1 MRKLQGSWGFKQ
13 MSKQWKYLFGPVASR
28 RLGRSLGVDI
38 VPLKTC
44 TQNCV
49 YCQLGING
57 EQVVERGEY
66 VPINE
71 VLKELQEW
79 LKEGLDADH
88 ITLSGSGEP
97 TLNSGTGTL
106 IEGIKSITDIPV
118 AVITNGTLF
127 SNEQVRKDCAMAD
140 VVLPSL
146 DAGDE
151 ETFSRI
157 NWPHGDISFSSFV
170 DGLCKFSNEY
180 SGQIWLEVFFVEG
193 VNTSDDSIMK
203 IKKIIEK
210 IQPDKVQL
218 NTSVRPVADNLAV
231 MVKAEQLDLIA
242 GQLGCGAEIIA
253 DFSKLAV
260 NTKISSIKENILA
273 VLERRPCDLNGICQ
287 GLGLD
292 MAQAQKVLTKAK
304 QDGLIETITKDG
316 IDFFKK
322 I

>member
-1 MRKLQGSWGFKQ
+1 MKK
-13 MSKQWKYLFGPVASR
+13 KWKYLFGPVASR

-57 EQVVERGEY
+57 EQVIERREY
-66 VPINE
+66 VPISE

-79 LKEGLDADH
+79 VKEGLDADY

-97 TLNSGTGTL
+97 TLNSGIGEL
-106 IEGIKSITDIPV
+106 IKGIKNITDIPV

-127 SNEQVRKDCAMAD
+127 SDERARKDCAMAD

-151 ETFSRI
+151 KTFARI
-157 NWPHGDISFSSFV
+157 NWPHGDINFSSFV

-180 SGQIWLEVFFVEG
+180 SGQIWLEVFFVDG
-193 VNTSDDSIMK
+193 VNTSDESIVN
-203 IKKIIEK
+203 IKKVIEK
-210 IQPDKVQL
+210 MQPDKVQL
-218 NTSVRPVADNLAV
+218 NTSVRPVADSSAV
-231 MVKAEQLDLIA
+231 MVEAERLGRIA
-242 GQLGCGAEIIA
+242 GQLGSGAEIIA
-253 DFSKLAV
+253 DFSKLTV
-260 NTKISSIKENILA
+260 NTKLSSIRENILA
-273 VLERRPCDLNGICQ
+273 VLERRPCDLDGICQ
-287 GLGLD
+287 GLGID
-292 MAQAQKVLTKAK
+292 RVQAQEILKKAE
-304 QDGLIETITKDG
+304 QGGLIETITKDG

>member
-1 MRKLQGSWGFKQ
+1 MG
-13 MSKQWKYLFGPVASR
+13 KQWKYLFGPVASR

-57 EQVVERGEY
+57 EQVIERREY
-66 VPINE
+66 VPISE

-79 LKEGLDADH
+79 IEEGLDADY

-97 TLNSGTGTL
+97 TLNSETGEL
-106 IEGIKSITDIPV
+106 IKGIKSITNIPV
-118 AVITNGTLF
+118 SVITNGTLF
-127 SNEQVRKDCAMAD
+127 SDEQVRKDCAMAD

-151 ETFSRI
+151 KTFARI
-157 NWPHGDISFSSFV
+157 NWPHGGISFSSFV
-170 DGLCKFSNEY
+170 DGLCRFSNEY
-180 SGQIWLEVFFVEG
+180 SGQIWLEVFFVDG
-193 VNTSDDSIMK
+193 FNTSDESIMN

-218 NTSVRPVADNLAV
+218 NTSVRPVADSSAV
-231 MVKAEQLDLIA
+231 MVKAEQLDRIA
-242 GQLGCGAEIIA
+242 GQLGGGAEIIA
-253 DFSKLAV
+253 DFSKLTV
-260 NTKISSIKENILA
+260 NTKISLIRENILA
-273 VLERRPCDLNGICQ
+273 VLERRPCDLDGICQ

-292 MAQAQKVLTKAK
+292 RAQALEILKNAE
-304 QDGLIETITKDG
+304 QDGLIETVTKDG

>member
-1 MRKLQGSWGFKQ
+1 LLKNWGFKL
-13 MSKQWKYLFGPVASR
+13 MKKKWKYLFGPVASR

-57 EQVVERGEY
+57 EQVIGRREY
-66 VPINE
+66 VSISE

-79 LKEGLDADH
+79 VKEGLDADY

-97 TLNSGTGTL
+97 TLNSEIGEL
-106 IEGIKSITDIPV
+106 IKGIKSITDIPV

-127 SNEQVRKDCAMAD
+127 SDEQVRKDCAMAD
-140 VVLPSL
+140 IVLPSL

-151 ETFSRI
+151 KTFARI

-170 DGLCKFSNEY
+170 EGLCKFSNEY
-180 SGQIWLEVFFVEG
+180 SGQIWLEVFFVDG
-193 VNTSDDSIMK
+193 VNTSDESIMN
-203 IKKIIEK
+203 IKRIIEK
-210 IQPDKVQL
+210 IQPEKVQL
-218 NTSVRPVADNLAV
+218 NTSVRPVVDSSAV
-231 MVKAEQLDLIA
+231 MVKAEKLDRIA
-242 GQLGCGAEIIA
+242 GQLGSGAEIIA
-253 DFSKLAV
+253 DFSKLTV
-260 NTKISSIKENILA
+260 DTKISSIKENILA
-273 VLERRPCDLNGICQ
+273 VLERRPCDFDGICH
-287 GLGLD
+287 GLGID
-292 MAQAQKVLTKAK
+292 RVQAQEILKKAK

>member
-1 MRKLQGSWGFKQ
+1 MG
-13 MSKQWKYLFGPVASR
+13 KQWKYLFGPVASR

-57 EQVVERGEY
+57 KQAIERREY
-66 VPINE
+66 VPVNE

-79 LKEGLDADH
+79 VRDGFDVDH

-97 TLNSGTGTL
+97 TLNSGTGEL
-106 IEGIKSITDIPV
+106 IKAIKSITSIPV

-127 SNEQVRKDCAMAD
+127 SDEQVRKDCAMAD

-151 ETFSRI
+151 KTFAMMNR
-157 NWPHGDISFSSFV
+157 PHDDISFSSFV

-180 SGQIWLEVFFVEG
+180 SGQIWLEVFFVDG
-193 VNTSDDSIMK
+193 INTSDESIMN
-203 IKKIIEK
+203 IKKIIER
-210 IQPDKVQL
+210 IRPDKVQL
-218 NTSVRPVADNLAV
+218 NTSVRPVADSSAV
-231 MVKAEQLDLIA
+231 MVKSEQLDRIA
-242 GQLGCGAEIIA
+242 GQLGGGAEIIA
-253 DFSKLAV
+253 DFSKLTV
-260 NTKISSIKENILA
+260 NTKISLIRENILA
-273 VLERRPCDLNGICQ
+273 VLERRPCDLDGIYQ

-292 MAQAQKVLTKAK
+292 RAQAREVLKDLE
-304 QDGLIETITKDG
+304 QDGLIETVTKDG
-316 IDFFKK
+316 VEFFKK

>member
-1 MRKLQGSWGFKQ
+1 MG
-13 MSKQWKYLFGPVASR
+13 KQWKYLFGPVASR

-44 TQNCV
+44 TQNCL

-57 EQVVERGEY
+57 EQVIERREY
-66 VPINE
+66 VPISE

-79 LKEGLDADH
+79 VGEGLDADY

-97 TLNSGTGTL
+97 TLNSGIGEL
-106 IEGIKSITDIPV
+106 IKGIKSITDIPV

-127 SNEQVRKDCAMAD
+127 SDEQVRKDCAMSD

-151 ETFSRI
+151 EIFAKI
-157 NWPHGDISFSSFV
+157 NWPHGDISFSLFV

-193 VNTSDDSIMK
+193 INTSNESIMN

-218 NTSVRPVADNLAV
+218 NTSVRPVADSSAV
-231 MVKAEQLDLIA
+231 MVKAKQLDHIA

-253 DFSKLAV
+253 DFSKLTV
-260 NTKISSIKENILA
+260 NTKISSIRENILA
-273 VLERRPCDLNGICQ
+273 VLDRRPCDLDGICN

-292 MAQAQKVLTKAK
+292 RAQALEILKKAE